1 MAEGD
6 GRIGLPELLVGVP
19 FPTAALEV
27 VRFAVPRE
35 KLQSLIYTRRSLS
48 ARDAL
53 MRSPFHHIETT
64 GTERRSGPERR
75 GHRYFGRLQ
84 TTASIHYRDRK

>member
-27 VRFAVPRE
+27 VRFAGPRE

-64 GTERRSGPERR
+64 GNG
-75 GHRYFGRLQ
+75 
-84 TTASIHYRDRK
+84 TTIRTREKRPPVLLPSANHGFHPLS